1 MRVARALAVS
11 SAIGLGVAFYVGS
24 GSAAPAPA
32 LSAAQTRVEDA
43 YAAMGWANRG
53 GGEGAQAPETLL
65 IMTAKG
71 SMEQWDP
78 GQSQSVSNLMVP
90 DWGKSTFTQTWDRS
104 RSAVR
109 TEWVR
114 PRAGGGTRNYTEILT
129 DTGGYVIGNDAN
141 GAQPA
146 RAIQTQGNNPQ
157 PLKTMSSIRARALLR
172 EVERNGIVFAMHDRP
187 ARVSD
192 FPAQTIGGRT
202 YPAVQ
207 FRGDH
212 ATYTVMF
219 DPQTKLPA
227 IVRTRDFD
235 QFMGDANFDAT
246 YADWREINR
255 AKFPFHITYTLN
267 GQKVFE
273 TRIDSVTVNTQIPA
287 DSFTVPIAVR
297 GKAPLPA
304 ATLARVPNQWILRRL
319 ASGFYLDSDALYT
332 DDGKSMQLVDIAPNI
347 SHVTGGSHNT
357 LIVATNDYLVAFDA
371 PGDDGQSQWVINAA
385 KQKYP
390 GKSFRYVVLTHHHID
405 HAGGIRAYA
414 ADGATIV
421 TGQGNG
427 EFIRRALAAPAGSNP
442 YRLASFTPRVVEV
455 ANKWTVN
462 DGGRVVEAY
471 LIETPHAAGYLIPYV
486 PDARLGF
493 VTDLWNPGAP
503 IPAMPN
509 PLMVSVV
516 RGVERAGIQ
525 PERFAGGHGSVGP
538 YADLAQAVQRA
549 GGG

>member
-1 MRVARALAVS
+1 
-11 SAIGLGVAFYVGS
+11 
-24 GSAAPAPA
+24 
-32 LSAAQTRVEDA
+32 
-43 YAAMGWANRG
+43 
-53 GGEGAQAPETLL
+53 
-65 IMTAKG
+65 
-71 SMEQWDP
+71 
-78 GQSQSVSNLMVP
+78 
-90 DWGKSTFTQTWDRS
+90 
-104 RSAVR
+104 
-109 TEWVR
+109 
-114 PRAGGGTRNYTEILT
+114 
-129 DTGGYVIGNDAN
+129 
-141 GAQPA
+141 
-146 RAIQTQGNNPQ
+146 
-157 PLKTMSSIRARALLR
+157 
-172 EVERNGIVFAMHDRP
+172 
-187 ARVSD
+187 
-192 FPAQTIGGRT
+192 
-202 YPAVQ
+202 
-207 FRGDH
+207 
-212 ATYTVMF
+212 
-219 DPQTKLPA
+219 
-227 IVRTRDFD
+227 
-235 QFMGDANFDAT
+235 
-246 YADWREINR
+246 
-255 AKFPFHITYTLN
+255 
-267 GQKVFE
+267 
-273 TRIDSVTVNTQIPA
+273 
-287 DSFTVPIAVR
+287 
-297 GKAPLPA
+297 
-304 ATLARVPNQWILRRL
+304 
-319 ASGFYLDSDALYT
+319 
-332 DDGKSMQLVDIAPNI
+332 MQLVDIAPNI